1 MNDEQNLLASAYL
14 DGALTSE
21 ERARAEAD
29 PDVMAAVERLGE
41 LRRALAV
48 VEPADPARRDAAIQA
63 ALDAFDTEAAPPAPV
78 TPLASRRFGGWLV
91 SAAAAALVVVVV
103 GGILAVSNSGGDD
116 DDDGA
121 AGGAATAGTMT
132 AGDTPMLGDTGPT
145 DQRDADQG
153 AQEAEG
159 GGAATTAAAAV
170 PEATA
175 APGTTDVGSDA
186 TITATYSALLVAS
199 PEQLTQ
205 FAEDALGAGATSGA
219 AARTSCDEG
228 RSLGAAIYDVDGV
241 ATPVEVF
248 LADDDS
254 EVLAVDAST
263 CEIVARAP
271 AP

>member
-29 PDVMAAVERLGE
+29 PEVMAAVERLGE

-48 VEPADPARRDAAIQA
+48 FEPADPARRDVAIQA
-63 ALDAFDTEAAPPAPV
+63 ALDAFDIEAAPRAPV

-103 GGILAVSNSGGDD
+103 GGILAVGNSGGDD

-121 AGGAATAGTMT
+121 AGGAATAGTLT
-132 AGDTPMLGDTGPT
+132 AGDSPLLADTGPT
-145 DQRDADQG
+145 EQRDSDQG
-153 AQEAEG
+153 GQEAES
-159 GGAATTAAAAV
+159 GAAGTTAAAAV
-170 PEATA
+170 PGATY
-175 APGTTDVGSDA
+175 APATTNAGSDA
-186 TITATYSALLVAS
+186 TITATYSALLLSS
-199 PEQLTQ
+199 PDELAQ
-205 FAEDALGAGATSGA
+205 FADDALRAGATSSDV
-219 AARTSCDEG
+219 ARTSCDEG
-228 RSLGAAIYDVDGV
+228 RPLGAAIYDVDGV
-241 ATPVEVF
+241 ATAVEVF
-248 LADDDS
+248 LAEDDS